1 MLAEIAE
8 EQGFSATYD
17 DIAELTEDGTSLHSL
32 HDINTLAY
40 AVVLF

>member
-17 DIAELTEDGTSLHSL
+17 DIAELTEDG
-32 HDINTLAY
+32 N
-40 AVVLF
+40 